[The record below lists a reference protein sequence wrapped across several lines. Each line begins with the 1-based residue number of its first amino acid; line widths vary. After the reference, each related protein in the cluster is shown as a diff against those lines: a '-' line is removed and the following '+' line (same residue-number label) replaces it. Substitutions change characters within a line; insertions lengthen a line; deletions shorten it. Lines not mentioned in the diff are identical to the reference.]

1 MDLERIFLSSFDR
14 GGYLMWVIFGV
25 SLVAWY
31 IGVGKYFNLRRF
43 RSQRRRFLREVETAL
58 RGEDARKST
67 GNESYDILLK
77 QVKAIR
83 NGRFTGCKGIMREF
97 LVSSVPQLNR
107 GFSSMSAWIS
117 IAPLLGLL
125 GTVTGMIQTFKVIT
139 DFGVGNP
146 SLTAE
151 GISVA
156 LLTTQAGLTVAFP
169 AMIFHNYLANRK
181 NEIVNLLFKD
191 CEQIVTRVSKPH
203 AKATND
209 V

>member
-14 GGYLMWVIFGV
+14 GGVIMWVIFAV

-31 IGVGKYFNLRRF
+31 IGVGKLIALHRF
-43 RSQRRRFLREVETAL
+43 RKQRKKFLKSVELAL
-58 RGEDARKST
+58 KGEDGKPT
-67 GNESYDILLK
+67 GNENYDILLK
-77 QVKAIR
+77 QIKAII
-83 NGRFTGCKGIMREF
+83 NGKITGCKGVLREF
-97 LVSSVPQLNR
+97 LAGSIPHLNR

-117 IAPLLGLL
+117 VAPLLGLL
-125 GTVTGMIQTFKVIT
+125 GTVAGMIQTFRVIT

-146 SLTAE
+146 GLTAE

-181 NEIVNLLFKD
+181 NGLVDLMFKD
-191 CEQIVTRVSKPH
+191 CEQIITRVSKPYS
-203 AKATND
+203 KGE
-209 V
+209 